1 MFVSCGTAQNDGE
14 EYSEGDYLCQVT
26 VPPLGG
32 SSDGYYLT
40 RFEEEELSDRT
51 KAARFLERNTWG
63 ASEYGMEMNDFICT
77 FSHAVF
83 C

>member
-1 MFVSCGTAQNDGE
+1 MFVSCGTAQNGGE
-14 EYSEGDYLCQVT
+14 EYNAGDYLCQVT

-63 ASEYGMEMNDFICT
+63 ASEYVEGWK
-77 FSHAVF
+77 
-83 C
+83 